1 MDFKIDTQH
10 PETLIF
16 DLVLVVFGVVY
27 GVMYFVGKARNKRLA
42 LDWLHNN
49 HSVFEPEFY
58 AIGVDGKQLLY
69 DGPKNYLYYCT
80 GRDYCQHMSIN
91 IQLKSRHDIISLLAL
106 DRLFNIEHTV
116 DSVVYTVQLDDDLV
130 DSMCF
135 SIVSKGISKLFL
147 ESRWDIAKFTK
158 KIDKFLKDGFDIR
171 SDTTEIISKLLE
183 SGIKNDVVDCLDES
197 LIQEISFSDLPQF
210 EPEEL
215 KAPEDI
221 EGKPKILKIR
231 CALHGDAKV
240 QQKLSNLVLS
250 FLDFMAINGKLSAKS
265 RQGIHAIRTDF
276 FTAIIKQQQQDRLK
290 VFEFD

>member
-27 GVMYFVGKARNKRLA
+27 GVMYFAGKARNKGLA

-49 HSVFEPEFY
+49 HPVFEPEFY
-58 AIGVDGKQLLY
+58 AIGVDGKQLLN

-80 GRDYCQHMSIN
+80 GRDYCQYMSVN
-91 IQLKSRHDIISLLAL
+91 IQLKSRHDIINLLAL

-116 DSVVYTVQLDDDLV
+116 DSVIYTVQLDNDLV

-135 SIVSKGISKLFL
+135 SIVSKDISKLFL
-147 ESRWDIAKFTK
+147 ESRWDINKFTK
-158 KIDKFLKDGFDIR
+158 KVDKFLKDGFGIR
-171 SDTTEIISKLLE
+171 SDNTEIISKILE
-183 SGIKNDVVDCLDES
+183 SGIKDDIVDCLDES
-197 LIQEISFSDLPQF
+197 LVQEISFSDLPQF

-231 CALHGDAKV
+231 CTLHGDAKV

-250 FLDFMAINGKLSAKS
+250 LLDFVAINGKLSAKS
-265 RQGIHAIRTDF
+265 RQSIQAIRTDF
-276 FTAIIKQQQQDRLK
+276 FAAIIKQQQQDRLK
-290 VFEFD
+290 VFQLD